1 MLTCLLKRVLPF
13 LLTLTF
19 GAAVGNIFRP
29 ATPAARN
36 YKAVLVATNHK
47 SCSHRF
53 QSYGSSPLV
62 INDVPDVSMKDA
74 VRLSGIFTSTQ
85 KFQVLLGSDGRVWD
99 VSPTTDT
106 RSFDSTQS
114 ISAVVKREVA
124 TWESLKGLAM
134 DAARQIEFAPATVNG
149 EPTSTWVTVAYEF
162 SNHPTPDC
170 PKCST
175 TSVTVTEDGNTLWHR
190 EAHGD

>member
-29 ATPAARN
+29 AATPATGN
-36 YKAVLVATNHK
+36 YKAVLVATNHR

-53 QSYGSSPLV
+53 QSYSSSPLV

-85 KFQVLLGSDGRVWD
+85 KFRVLLGSDGRVWD
-99 VSPTTDT
+99 VSPTTYGGSVDAI
-106 RSFDSTQS
+106 QPVP
-114 ISAVVKREVA
+114 AVKREP
-124 TWESLKGLAM
+124 TPSDTLRDLAM

-190 EAHGD
+190 ESHGD